1 MDTVTIEQQ
10 GAQHSTENVWHQQC
24 DVILAK
30 FTFLPPIR
38 LLFCFQAKAE
48 SWLILNCRLGRTWIV
63 PGCILKSRTRSEAT
77 RKTKHPLSIDVE
89 GLPCLSNNLSVGVE
103 YRHNDITDYPRPSW
117 AFVSKESVG
126 IFLGKDCGGE
136 RELWQTQATP
146 IKVASASI
154 FG

>member
-1 MDTVTIEQQ
+1 M
-10 GAQHSTENVWHQQC
+10 
-24 DVILAK
+24 
-30 FTFLPPIR
+30 
-38 LLFCFQAKAE
+38 
-48 SWLILNCRLGRTWIV
+48 
-63 PGCILKSRTRSEAT
+63 KSRTRSEAT

-117 AFVSKESVG
+117 AFVSKESAG

-146 IKVASASI
+146 IKVVSGSI